1 MSSSSRR
8 RLLAITALSTIALTA
23 FAQKENMET
32 IADAHHLAAY
42 LVAALMI
49 SVFLMLF
56 SNRIFYYR
64 QREMNV
70 QARQLNAQ
78 LGLVLTS
85 NKTQVWTYDVSKRLY
100 TLLMKGEEGK
110 SLAPIDFAQLFDSN
124 DFATLHKAVTSLAD
138 KEGDNGDDDPIV
150 VRGQA
155 TDDGQ
160 PPRIYKIN
168 LTVLERDNKGKAKI
182 LLGTQRDIT
191 ESRSRKEK
199 ARHLALRYHTV
210 FNSSLVDMIYY
221 GANGMMTDIN
231 DKACETFGI
240 ADREALIQRGVKIT
254 DIPSYRD
261 LDYGLL
267 ENLQMVSI
275 TDIDRTKREDERIPE
290 LTVGGKMYYECTVTA
305 VRDKDHKLHGVIA
318 AGRNITDMVESH
330 HRQQHDALLLEKRT
344 KEIKDYIDNINYSLR
359 VSGVRLVNYH
369 PDNHELKI
377 FSDLNRVQY
386 SLSQIRCVSLLES
399 HEQRKARG
407 LLLRMDH
414 RKPGNFTQTLETR
427 FHDEQRRNI
436 FLTFSMVPVVG
447 KDGQIIHYFGMLRN
461 DTEMV
466 CTERQLTKETE
477 KAQETEELK
486 NTFLLNMSYEIR
498 TPLNAV
504 VGFAELF
511 NGPHDAEDEPV
522 FAEEIRRNTN
532 ELLALVNDILYISR
546 LDAKMVEFN
555 YRETDFATLF
565 EGYCYMGLAM
575 MEQNVKVQVENP
587 YTHLM
592 VVIDDQSLGEVIQKL
607 CRNAVR
613 MTKAGTIR
621 AKYDYRHGELNI
633 AIEDTGRGLSER
645 FLKRV
650 FDRFAR
656 DENNEREGTGLD
668 MAIIKELVE
677 QMGGTIELQSE
688 EGKGS
693 AAYVIIPCKMT
704 AMEKKNF
711 ENGEMTIDN

>member
-23 FAQKENMET
+23 LAQKENMET

-49 SVFLMLF
+49 SVFVMLF
-56 SNRIFYYR
+56 SNRLFFYR
-64 QREMNV
+64 QREV
-70 QARQLNAQ
+70 SLQARQLNAQ

-85 NKTQVWTYDVSKRLY
+85 NKTQVWTYDVSKHLY
-100 TLLMKGEEGK
+100 TLLMKDGKGK
-110 SLAPIDFAQLFDSN
+110 SLAPIDFAQHFNSN
-124 DFATLHKAVTSLAD
+124 DFTTLHKAVTSLII
-138 KEGDNGDDDPIV
+138 KKGDGEPLV
-150 VRGQA
+150 VRGHA

-160 PPRIYKIN
+160 PPRIYKVN
-168 LTVLERDNKGKAKI
+168 LTVLERDNKGKAKL

-191 ESRSRKEK
+191 ENRSRKEK

-210 FNSSLVDMIYY
+210 FNSSLVDMTYFD
-221 GANGMMTDIN
+221 ANGIMTDIN

-240 ADREALIQRGVKIT
+240 ANREALVQRGMKIT
-254 DIPSYRD
+254 DIPAYRE
-261 LDYGLL
+261 LDFDRL
-267 ENLQMVSI
+267 ENLQMVAI

-290 LTVGGKMYYECTVTA
+290 LTIGGKIYYECAVSA
-305 VRDKDHKLHGVIA
+305 VRDKDHQLLGVIA
-318 AGRNITDMVESH
+318 AGRNITDMVDSH
-330 HRQQHDALLLEKRT
+330 HQQQHDALLLEKRT
-344 KEIKDYIDNINYSLR
+344 KEIKDYINNINYSLK

-386 SLSQIRCVSLLES
+386 SLSQVRCISLLES
-399 HEQRKARG
+399 HDQRRARG

-414 RKPGNFTQTLETR
+414 RTPGNFTTTLQTR
-427 FHDEQRRNI
+427 FHDEQERNI

-447 KDGQIIHYFGMLRN
+447 KDGQISHYFGMLRN

-466 CTERQLTKETE
+466 CTERQLLKETE

-511 NGPHDAEDEPV
+511 NGPHDVEDEPI
-522 FAEEIRRNTN
+522 FADEIKRNTN

-555 YRETDFATLF
+555 YKETDFAALF

-575 MEQNVKVQVENP
+575 LEQDVKVQVENP

-592 VVIDDQSLGEVIQKL
+592 VVIDEQSLGEVIQKL

-633 AIEDTGRGLSER
+633 TIEDTGRGLSEKD
-645 FLKRV
+645 LPRV
-650 FDRFAR
+650 FERFAR
-656 DENNEREGTGLD
+656 DENNQREGTGLE

-693 AAYVIIPCKMT
+693 AAYVIIPCEMT
-704 AMEKKNF
+704 AMEKKNI
-711 ENGEMTIDN
+711 ED